1 MTVIA
6 LVILPV
12 FLLIFLGWL
21 LRRRAFPGEGFWA
34 PAERLTYFCF
44 FPVLLATTL
53 AQADFSELD
62 VLPMAGAIVA
72 AILVM
77 TAALLLLRPLLYRWL
92 GLDGAGFTSLYQG
105 AVRMNTYIGLAVA
118 FGVAGE
124 AGVAAA
130 AVAVAAIVPLVNLL
144 CVSFLARYGTA
155 AQPTVLGL
163 VKQVATNPLI
173 LGCAV
178 GSALNLSGLG
188 LPPVLGETLLIL
200 GRAALPLGLLCV
212 GAALDLRAA
221 QAAGRPVLLSSA
233 LKLAVL
239 PALTWAGCWALG
251 VEGTAAFV
259 AVLFNGLPTAT
270 SAYILARQLGGDATL
285 MASLITAQTLLAM
298 LTLPLVLAPLVP

>member
-1 MTVIA
+1 MIQIA

-12 FLLIFLGWL
+12 FLLIFLGWV
-21 LRRRAFPGEGFWA
+21 LRRRAFPGEAFWA
-34 PAERLTYFCF
+34 PAERLTYFLL

-53 AQADFSELD
+53 ARADFSELA
-62 VLPMAGAIVA
+62 VLPMAAAIVA

-77 TAALLLLRPLLYRWL
+77 TAALLLARPCL
-92 GLDGAGFTSLYQG
+92 GLDGPGFTSLFQG
-105 AVRMNTYIGLAVA
+105 AVRMNTYIGLAVT

-124 AGVAAA
+124 AGLAAA

-144 CVSFLARYGTA
+144 CVAMLARYGTA
-155 AQPTVLGL
+155 AQPTLGG
-163 VKQVATNPLI
+163 VARQIATNPLI
-173 LGCAV
+173 LGCAA
-178 GSALNLSGLG
+178 GGLLNLTGLG
-188 LPPVLGETLLIL
+188 LPPVLGEVMQIL
-200 GRAALPLGLLCV
+200 ARAALPLGLLCV

-221 QAAGRPVLLSSA
+221 RAAGRPVLVSSV

-270 SAYILARQLGGDATL
+270 SAYVLARQMGGDATL

-298 LTLPLVLAPLVP
+298 LTLPVVLAPLAP